1 MLGRGKE
8 SSKPEL
14 RCTLPLLDG
23 GTEGPG
29 FTSHGFKEP
38 WAAVGGRRRPASWG
52 GRERVRK
59 QPQKHRLSWP
69 LIRVALESGRVV
81 VVQLLSCD
89 QLFATP

>member
-14 RCTLPLLDG
+14 PCSLPLLDG

-38 WAAVGGRRRPASWG
+38 WAAVGGRRQQASWG
-52 GRERVRK
+52 G
-59 QPQKHRLSWP
+59 
-69 LIRVALESGRVV
+69 
-81 VVQLLSCD
+81 
-89 QLFATP
+89 